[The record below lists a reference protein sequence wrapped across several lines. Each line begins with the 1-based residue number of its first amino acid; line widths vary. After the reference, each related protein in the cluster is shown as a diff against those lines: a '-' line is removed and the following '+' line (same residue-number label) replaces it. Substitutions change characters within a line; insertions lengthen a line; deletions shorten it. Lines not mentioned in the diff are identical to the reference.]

1 MFKSLKP
8 EGDCREQ
15 LKIARQQI
23 QVLQKCLADKCDE
36 SERIQ
41 TKVEILRKSLS
52 QVVSESYTVVIC
64 FTDAMATTG
73 V

>member
-8 EGDCREQ
+8 ENDIREQ
-15 LKIARQQI
+15 LNISRQQV

-36 SERIQ
+36 NERIQ

-52 QVVSESYTVVIC
+52 QVDYLNSKDFVRQINQLVN
-64 FTDAMATTG
+64 AG